1 MASRG
6 ARCAR
11 ARGGQR
17 DVEYLEGTRIERS
30 RRAINI
36 HDLYIVSSRAA
47 RVRDSFARGC
57 VHTRAC
63 VHARVRYSRLPKLQ
77 RSSRRKRSLL
87 SSCFSTPPLSL
98 PPHPLSLSLSFH
110 IRPLFKRNGGR
121 GGEGGNGGIC
131 IHTTSHTV
139 RFNISDHGWKLS
151 PETQVD
157 TRGTTGP
164 DERRH
169 TRDCR
174 LFPLLLD
181 VNGASA
187 FKCDHH

>member
-1 MASRG
+1 MLKKRPITRRGNGSLHSCTFADACIWKCVYTVASAMASRG

-87 SSCFSTPPLSL
+87 SSCFSASFSSSSS
-98 PPHPLSLSLSFH
+98 SLSIH
-110 IRPLFKRNGGR
+110 IRPLFKRNGGS
-121 GGEGGNGGIC
+121 GGEG
-131 IHTTSHTV
+131 
-139 RFNISDHGWKLS
+139 
-151 PETQVD
+151 ETA
-157 TRGTTGP
+157 GFAYI
-164 DERRH
+164 RRH
-169 TRDCR
+169 T
-174 LFPLLLD
+174 L
-181 VNGASA
+181 SA
-187 FKCDHH
+187 LISPTTAGN